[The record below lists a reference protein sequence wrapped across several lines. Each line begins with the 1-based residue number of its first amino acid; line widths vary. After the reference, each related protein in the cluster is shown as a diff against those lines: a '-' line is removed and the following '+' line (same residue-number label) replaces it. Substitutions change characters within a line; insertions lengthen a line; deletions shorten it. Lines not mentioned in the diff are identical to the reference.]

1 MKLRFGLWCAT
12 ATWVLVPAM
21 AIAQSEPQST
31 PAQGEQGA
39 ASSTGGQLRSD
50 NSLVDIADIIVTAN
64 RRPERLQDV
73 PITVVAI
80 EGETL
85 REQGVQNP
93 EDLGRLSPSL
103 VTQNNASNAQGTN
116 FAIRGVGTASF
127 QRSVE
132 PSVALVLDDV
142 TLIRSELGVIN
153 FTDVAQVEVLNG
165 PQGFLFGKNA
175 SAGLVNIRTNDPQLG
190 VNSGR
195 LFSEYGQLDNAND
208 TSLFRVQGIANLALS
223 SDTALR
229 MNGFYVKNSAL
240 QRNVVPNPD
249 FEGGLRQIG
258 GSAKLLWEPT
268 DRLSVL
274 LSGDYMDS
282 RGAGGGVASFRVVAP
297 ANPLASILP
306 ALGITPGVNN
316 SKSAYDG
323 LTFYDLRVGGGQ
335 AKISYEFDGGLR
347 ITNIAAYRD
356 FKTSQAF
363 DPDYGPLPL
372 VQFFGGGITAR
383 QFSDELRLTS
393 PTGGRFDYQAGL
405 YLLKARVQESAVLA
419 ATLGQTPPP
428 GFTTFLGA
436 DNFWRQHLGSYAAYG
451 QGTYRLTDSLKLTAG
466 ARLTHETISM
476 RYETTAGG
484 GFQAL
489 VPVAAEDE
497 ESRSE
502 TNFSWRTT
510 LQYDFDDDW
519 MIYGTAAR
527 GYKGPGYAQYSF
539 SYVRPEISTH
549 FEIGSKAQFF
559 DRKLTVNVSAF
570 NTEFKDFQAE
580 SIDFTTLAFILQ
592 NAGKLRTRGAE
603 LQIIARPLPRLTL
616 SAGLAYTDARFI
628 SFESDTCYVGQPEPD
643 CRRNRTDPMG
653 RPLPDATDSSGRRLP
668 NAPEWKGLVDISYEQ
683 PLGDEF
689 AATLNVG
696 ISSQSSY
703 NFLSNGNPSAVQKGY
718 TTLDLGL
725 ALTQKTMD
733 WTLRAFCRN
742 CTNEH
747 FVSTVQ
753 GHPFFAGDHIQNLSY
768 NGFRQLGL
776 ALDLKF

>member
-1 MKLRFGLWCAT
+1 M
-12 ATWVLVPAM
+12 
-21 AIAQSEPQST
+21 
-31 PAQGEQGA
+31 
-39 ASSTGGQLRSD
+39 
-50 NSLVDIADIIVTAN
+50 
-64 RRPERLQDV
+64 
-73 PITVVAI
+73 PITLTAI

-132 PSVALVLDDV
+132 PSVAVVLDDV

-153 FTDVAQVEVLNG
+153 FTDLAQVEVLNG

-175 SAGLVNIRTNDPQLG
+175 SAGLINIRTNDPQLG
-190 VNSGR
+190 SNSGR

-208 TSLFRVQGIANLALS
+208 TSLFRVQGIANLAVS
-223 SDTALR
+223 SDAAIR
-229 MNGFYVKNSAL
+229 INGFYVKNSAL
-240 QRNVVPNPD
+240 QKNVVPNPD

-258 GSAKLLWEPT
+258 GSAKILWEPT
-268 DRLSVL
+268 DRLSIL

-282 RGAGGGVASFRVVAP
+282 RGAGGGVASFRVVTP
-297 ANPLASILP
+297 ASPLASILP
-306 ALGITPGVNN
+306 ALGITPSVSN

-323 LTFYDLRVGGGQ
+323 PTFYDLRVGGGQ
-335 AKISYEFDGGLR
+335 AKISYEFDGGMRL
-347 ITNIAAYRD
+347 TNIAAYRD

-363 DPDYGPLPL
+363 DPDYSPLPL

-393 PTGGRFDYQAGL
+393 PTGGRFDYQVGL
-405 YLLKARVQESAVLA
+405 YLLKARVQESSLLA
-419 ATLGQTPPP
+419 ATLGMPVPP
-428 GFTTFLGA
+428 GFTTILGS
-436 DNFWRQHLGSYAAYG
+436 DSFWRQQLGSYAVYG

-466 ARLTHETISM
+466 ARLTHETINM
-476 RYETTAGG
+476 RFENTAGG
-484 GFQAL
+484 GVL
-489 VPVAAEDE
+489 SLLPVAAEDE
-497 ESRSE
+497 QSRKE

-519 MIYGTAAR
+519 MVYGTAAR

-559 DRKLTVNVSAF
+559 GRKLTVNVSAF

-580 SIDFTTLAFILQ
+580 SIDFTNLSFLLQ

-616 SAGLAYTDARFI
+616 SGGLAYTDARFI
-628 SFESDTCYVGQPEPD
+628 SFTGDTCYVGQPD
-643 CRRNRTDPMG
+643 CVNG
-653 RPLPDATDSSGRRLP
+653 VTDSSGRRLP
-668 NAPEWKGLVDISYEQ
+668 NAPEWKGLVDVSYEQ
-683 PLGDEF
+683 PLGDDF

-703 NFLSNGNPSAVQKGY
+703 NFLSNGNPSAEQKGY
-718 TTLDLGL
+718 TTVDLGL
-725 ALTQKTMD
+725 ALTQKPMG

-747 FVSTVQ
+747 FVATVQ
-753 GHPFFAGDHIQNLSY
+753 GHPFFPGDHIQNLSY

>member
-1 MKLRFGLWCAT
+1 MSPRIGLWCAA
-12 ATWVLVPAM
+12 ATWVFVPGLAV
-21 AIAQSEPQST
+21 AQSESASPPPQEPRQVAST
-31 PAQGEQGA
+31 SA
-39 ASSTGGQLRSD
+39 AAGDG
-50 NSLVDIADIIVTAN
+50 DIIVTAN
-64 RRPERLQDV
+64 RRLERLQDV
-73 PITVVAI
+73 PIAVTAI
-80 EGETL
+80 DGETL

-116 FAIRGVGTASF
+116 FSIRGVGTASF

-132 PSVALVLDDV
+132 PSVAVVLDDV

-153 FTDVAQVEVLNG
+153 FTDLAQVEVLNG

-175 SAGLVNIRTNDPQLG
+175 SAGLINIRTNGPQLG
-190 VNSGR
+190 INSGR
-195 LFSEYGQLDNAND
+195 LFSEYGRLDNAND
-208 TSLFRVQGIANLALS
+208 TSLFRVQGIVNVALS
-223 SDTALR
+223 SDSALR
-229 MNGFYVKNSAL
+229 LNGFYVKNSAL
-240 QRNVVPNPD
+240 QKNVVPNPA

-282 RGAGGGVASFRVVAP
+282 RGAGGGVASLRVVTSAS
-297 ANPLASILP
+297 PLASILP
-306 ALGITPGVNN
+306 ALGITPGAGN

-335 AKISYEFDGGLR
+335 ANISYEFDSGLR
-347 ITNIAAYRD
+347 LTNIAAYRD

-363 DPDYGPLPL
+363 DADYSPLSL

-383 QFSDELRLTS
+383 QFSNELRLTS

-405 YLLKARVQESAVLA
+405 YLLKARVQENAVLA
-419 ATLGQTPPP
+419 ATLGMPVPP
-428 GFTTFLGA
+428 GFTTILGS
-436 DNFWRQHLGSYAAYG
+436 DSFWRQHLGSYAAYA
-451 QGTYRLTDSLKLTAG
+451 QGTYRITDSLKLTAG
-466 ARLTHETISM
+466 ARITHETINM

-484 GFQAL
+484 GVL
-489 VPVAAEDE
+489 SLLPVAAEDE
-497 ESRSE
+497 ESRSK

-510 LQYDFDDDW
+510 LQYDLDDDW

-559 DRKLTVNVSAF
+559 DRQLTVNVSAF
-570 NTEFKDFQAE
+570 NTSFKDFQAE
-580 SIDFTTLAFILQ
+580 SIDFTNLSFLLQ

-603 LQIIARPLPRLTL
+603 LQIIARPVPRLTL
-616 SAGLAYTDARFI
+616 SGGLAYTDARFI
-628 SFESDTCYVGQPEPD
+628 SFLGDTCYVGQPD
-643 CRRNRTDPMG
+643 CVNG
-653 RPLPDATDSSGRRLP
+653 ATDSSGRRLP
-668 NAPEWKGLVDISYEQ
+668 NAPKWKGLMDVSYEQ

-696 ISSQSSY
+696 ISAQSSY
-703 NFLSNGNPSAVQKGY
+703 NFLSNGNPSAEQKGY
-718 TTLDLGL
+718 ATLDLGL
-725 ALTQKTMD
+725 ALTQKSME

-742 CTNEH
+742 CTDKN

-753 GHPFFAGDHIQNLSY
+753 GHPFFPGDHVQNLSY

-776 ALDLKF
+776 ALDMKF

>member
-1 MKLRFGLWCAT
+1 MRPQIGLWCAT
-12 ATWVLVPAM
+12 ATWVFVPGLAVAQSVPAS
-21 AIAQSEPQST
+21 APPQAQRQVASANDGASEVS
-31 PAQGEQGA
+31 
-39 ASSTGGQLRSD
+39 
-50 NSLVDIADIIVTAN
+50 DIAEIIVTAN

-73 PITVVAI
+73 PITVIAI

-116 FAIRGVGTASF
+116 FSIRGVGTASF

-132 PSVALVLDDV
+132 PSVAVVLDDV

-153 FTDVAQVEVLNG
+153 FTDLAQVEVLNG

-175 SAGLVNIRTNDPQLG
+175 SAGLINIRTNDPQLG
-190 VNSGR
+190 SNSGR

-208 TSLFRVQGIANLALS
+208 TSLFRVQGIANLAVS
-223 SDTALR
+223 SDAAIR
-229 MNGFYVKNSAL
+229 INGFYVKNSAL
-240 QRNVVPNPD
+240 QKNVVPNPD

-258 GSAKLLWEPT
+258 GSAKILWEPT
-268 DRLSVL
+268 DRLSIL

-282 RGAGGGVASFRVVAP
+282 RGAGGGVASLRVVTP
-297 ANPLASILP
+297 ASPLASILP
-306 ALGITPGVNN
+306 ALGITAGVSN

-323 LTFYDLRVGGGQ
+323 PTFYDLRVGGGQ

-347 ITNIAAYRD
+347 LTNIAAYRD

-363 DPDYGPLPL
+363 DPDYSPLPL

-405 YLLKARVQESAVLA
+405 YLLKARVQESSLLA
-419 ATLGQTPPP
+419 ATLGMPVPP
-428 GFTTFLGA
+428 GFTTILGS
-436 DNFWRQHLGSYAAYG
+436 DSFWRQQLGSYAVYG

-466 ARLTHETISM
+466 ARLTHETINM
-476 RYETTAGG
+476 RFENTAGG
-484 GFQAL
+484 GVL
-489 VPVAAEDE
+489 SLLPVAAEDE
-497 ESRSE
+497 QSRKE

-559 DRKLTVNVSAF
+559 GRKLTVNVSAF

-580 SIDFTTLAFILQ
+580 SIDFTNLSFLLQ

-603 LQIIARPLPRLTL
+603 LQIIARPVPRLTL
-616 SAGLAYTDARFI
+616 SAGLAYTDARFL
-628 SFESDTCYVGQPEPD
+628 SFIGDTCYVGQPD
-643 CRRNRTDPMG
+643 CGPVLTDPRTG
-653 RPLPDATDSSGRRLP
+653 EPLPAGATISSGRRLA
-668 NAPEWKGLVDISYEQ
+668 NAPEWKGLVDVSYEQ
-683 PLGDEF
+683 PLGDDF

-696 ISSQSSY
+696 ITSQSSY
-703 NFLSNGNPSAVQKGY
+703 NFLSNGNPSAEQKGY
-718 TTLDLGL
+718 TTIDVGL
-725 ALTQKTMD
+725 ALTQKSMD

-747 FVSTVQ
+747 FVATVQ
-753 GHPFFAGDHIQNLSY
+753 GHPFFPGDHIQNLSY

-776 ALDLKF
+776 ALDVKF